1 MKTNSPATVDGVP
14 QKGKRREDTLLDGA
28 MQVLVVKKGGEGQG
42 ETATPGTAVA
52 CSTSVP
58 RRNETRGDPVFSGSN
73 GDWQAV

>member
-14 QKGKRREDTLLDGA
+14 QTGKRREDILLDGT
-28 MQVLVVKKGGEGQG
+28 MQVLAVNKGGEGQG
-42 ETATPGTAVA
+42 EAPTPGTAVE

-58 RRNETRGDPVFSGSN
+58 RRNEARGDPVFSGSN